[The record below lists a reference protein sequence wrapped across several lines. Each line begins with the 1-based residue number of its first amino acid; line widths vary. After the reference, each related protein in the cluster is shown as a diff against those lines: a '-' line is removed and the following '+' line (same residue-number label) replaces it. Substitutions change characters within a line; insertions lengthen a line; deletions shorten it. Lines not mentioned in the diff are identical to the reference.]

1 VLKHQP
7 PPNRFAAI
15 DNDTVDDIDC
25 MVTKGLLLTLIRQK
39 PGEDMTVE
47 KLAKTHKQGRQAL
60 EAAMRNLVQRG
71 LVVKL
76 KIQSAETNWWRTEFT
91 VSDRPIS
98 VMFVQEWINSVSDAR
113 SIRVEPEHLD
123 PRASDTELIHS

>member
-1 VLKHQP
+1 MLKHQP

-113 SIRVEPEHLD
+113 GSRCSGSTRID
-123 PRASDTELIHS
+123 RASDTELIHS